1 MSANQPDRKALLAV
15 LRETGAL
22 LQGHFQLT
30 SGRHS
35 PEFLLMAQALQ
46 WPEHTSS
53 LCQALASLYADEPVD
68 VVVGPAVGGII
79 IAYEVAR
86 QFPGARAIFAEKD
99 GEAMALRRG
108 FGIRKGERVL
118 VVEDAVSTGG
128 SVQKAIDALRPFE
141 PRFVGVGALVD
152 RSNGRVQFEGMP
164 FRSVL
169 TLDVPAY
176 DAADCPLCRDGTP
189 LVKPKQLQNLPV

>member
-1 MSANQPDRKALLAV
+1 MSASPQAHDSVLAV

-22 LQGHFQLT
+22 MEGHFQLT

-35 PEFLLMAQALQ
+35 GKFLLMAQALQ
-46 WPEHTSS
+46 WPEHTAD
-53 LCQALASLYADEPVD
+53 LCRQLAALYRDDPVD

-86 QFPGARAIFAEKD
+86 HFPGARAVFAEKD
-99 GEAMALRRG
+99 GDGMVLRRG
-108 FGIRKGERVL
+108 FGIRPGERVL

-128 SVQKAIDALRPFE
+128 SVQKVIDALQPFE
-141 PRFVGVGALVD
+141 PHFVGVGALVD
-152 RSNGRVQFEGMP
+152 RSSGRVQFAGMP

-169 TLDVPAY
+169 TLDVPSY
-176 DAADCPLCRDGTP
+176 DPADCPLCRDGAP
-189 LVKPKQLQNLPV
+189 LIQPKQLQNVRS